1 MKETTPG
8 PWRVR
13 KKHGAI
19 GVFSGETP
27 LAMVMPQGGQAR
39 DTQEANADL
48 LAAAPH
54 LYKVCQK
61 LQALL
66 ENSLIVTPEGIRIND
81 SDLRQSLLE
90 ALLRAGGIRRDEE
103 GSAHEPTRPP
113 ENADQGLDPLRLG
126 GNKNPRRNRYQT
138 NRYEDP
144 S

>member
-8 PWRVR
+8 PWHVR

-39 DTQEANADL
+39 DTQEANAYL
-48 LAAAPH
+48 LAAAPQ
-54 LYKVCQK
+54 LFEVCQK

-66 ENSLIVTPEGIRIND
+66 ENSLIVTPEGIKIND